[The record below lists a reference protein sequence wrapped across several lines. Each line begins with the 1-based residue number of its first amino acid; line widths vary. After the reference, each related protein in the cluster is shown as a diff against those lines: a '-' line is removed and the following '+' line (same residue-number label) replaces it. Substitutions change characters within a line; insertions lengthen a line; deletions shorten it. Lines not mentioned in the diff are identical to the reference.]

1 MKKSLGTSTSSLTIL
16 CVIISSLVL
25 FLRCFNGGKLNDVSM
40 SITLEELENLV
51 KTKSGCP
58 SLYFVYICWS
68 MGVPHHWRIFK
79 HRPNHT
85 LVYNKQYMGIGV
97 DSCAWRHWFDC
108 SVGDWLNMIIEGKLA
123 VDGDSQIFCWCYFLN
138 WGVLNIIRVQNWIL
152 FVCYSR
158 NSHFKILN
166 DIFHLL
172 AHWTSRSKF
181 CCKLLQ
187 SLAETMLEYSS
198 KSSAY
203 ITLLFTLLKEFW
215 IGFWTPLDSAN
226 VSVAS
231 Y

>member
-138 WGVLNIIRVQNWIL
+138 SVVLYIIRVQNL
-152 FVCYSR
+152 FVTLR
-158 NSHFKILN
+158 NLHFRILN

-172 AHWTSRSKF
+172 AHWTSRSKS

-187 SLAETMLEYSS
+187 SLVETMWEYSS
-198 KSSAY
+198 ISSAY
-203 ITLLFTLLKEFW
+203 NFIVYTVERIPDRL
-215 IGFWTPLDSAN
+215 LDSAN